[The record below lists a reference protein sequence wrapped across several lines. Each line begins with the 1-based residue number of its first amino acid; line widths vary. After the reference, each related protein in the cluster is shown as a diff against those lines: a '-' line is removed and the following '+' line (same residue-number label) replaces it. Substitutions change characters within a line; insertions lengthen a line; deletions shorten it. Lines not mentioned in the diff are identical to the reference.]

1 MSIINQVLSFFR
13 QLILSDFYLCTIYAF
28 LLFFV
33 FGFLYNLIQFLKF
46 RIKISRECWF
56 CIKKNSV
63 YLAYFNS
70 FTCVHCQQYNGFSK
84 DGSYNKKIEKQYEIN
99 KFGFCQ
105 RSAHYASHSLCN
117 SCNKNQ
123 EIKIKLLADFVPL
136 NEENFDKEVVEF
148 RKNLESVYKICESCE
163 QLIYKVLDKPAS
175 PNVRKAFSPL
185 PTLNLDGHMDYDIK
199 PKFSEI
205 FISNMKSFLAPTLPL
220 GFFIII
226 LSLLIYLFNLSNY
239 CYLFQFSASYNPFK
253 KNFNEDYVN
262 VYEHSF
268 LLTISSATLIYVLL
282 SSIRKTIHFIVD
294 LVTVTLFVAL
304 ICNHVKFNMFSLVHD
319 VLIECHQLFLVAS
332 MVCIILNI
340 FFNIYK
346 CFIALKLQNST
357 DNQTHSPKNG
367 NLTTDKKMKLYKF
380 NRFEDDTTNIREQ
393 IQDLS
398 LTDFSFTNSIQ
409 KGHNSPNLKSFSKPF
424 ESESMDYDDGYHYK
438 QMFTSPKSISY
449 FQYKYTNSMASSDS
463 FLYGQAKHQ
472 AINNNSEKYFSNKT
486 QNYQYPSRVLNYFIN
501 YEQKCQS
508 NNIIRE
514 TNSQPSTK
522 IIANWL
528 LYMFHTFEVILF
540 LVIIGLLIVLL
551 SMPIKMSYNSDF
563 NSFEFNFAIYNV
575 SSE

>member
-1 MSIINQVLSFFR
+1 
-13 QLILSDFYLCTIYAF
+13 
-28 LLFFV
+28 
-33 FGFLYNLIQFLKF
+33 F

-175 PNVRKAFSPL
+175 PNVRKAFLPL
-185 PTLNLDGHMDYDIK
+185 PTLNLDGHIDYDIK

-253 KNFNEDYVN
+253 KNFNEDY
-262 VYEHSF
+262 
-268 LLTISSATLIYVLL
+268 
-282 SSIRKTIHFIVD
+282 
-294 LVTVTLFVAL
+294 
-304 ICNHVKFNMFSLVHD
+304 
-319 VLIECHQLFLVAS
+319 
-332 MVCIILNI
+332 
-340 FFNIYK
+340 
-346 CFIALKLQNST
+346 LQNST

-472 AINNNSEKYFSNKT
+472 AIDNNSEKYFSNKT

-528 LYMFHTFEVILF
+528 LYMFHTFE
-540 LVIIGLLIVLL
+540 
-551 SMPIKMSYNSDF
+551 
-563 NSFEFNFAIYNV
+563 
-575 SSE
+575 